1 MKPGKCVR
9 IVFFATLLSACA
21 TPGLET
27 LSQWRIEA
35 DQAYQSGDFPQ
46 ALRYY
51 KKLSEA
57 VPGEAELWYRL
68 GNTYARMQRDED
80 AVKAYR
86 EAVIRDTHFSKA
98 WYNAGLS
105 LLRASSATFSESL
118 QYIPRNDPV
127 YKISESYNQKLL
139 QLIDEQNAAL
149 AGLNKKTEKKPIDV
163 QSVEMIVL
171 DGKAG
176 NLSSDAS
183 GGMTHEELLQQTVPV
198 SEAMQPPVI
207 YEPDNTENKP

>member
-1 MKPGKCVR
+1 MKPGKYVR
-9 IVFFATLLSACA
+9 ILFFATLLSACA
-21 TPGLET
+21 NPGLET
-27 LSQWRIEA
+27 LSQWRIKA
-35 DQAYQSGDFPQ
+35 DQAYQSGDYPE

-51 KKLSEA
+51 EKLSEA
-57 VPGEAELWYRL
+57 VPGEAELWCRL

-149 AGLNKKTEKKPIDV
+149 AGLNKKAEKKPIDV

-176 NLSSDAS
+176 NLSSEAS
-183 GGMTHEELLQQTVPV
+183 GGMTHEELLQQTAPV
-198 SEAMQPPVI
+198 SETMQPPII